1 MTDIANSGGCDGMT
15 RVWPQVI
22 AYLGGFGL
30 GDVARDCR
38 ARDVFGRA
46 KYGTPLQADNGR
58 NHLVSTGRA
67 R

>member
-1 MTDIANSGGCDGMT
+1 MT